1 MGVHEEGF
9 VDCFCQFLRILRG
22 VHFSSIILIIS
33 ILRDCVSSLTKF
45 IQTVCRVSS
54 AVVGQPGSFLFLGP
68 LGIEFET
75 AAHLSSITLGMHIL
89 RFDSCTMTRVAD
101 DALGSE
107 SLDGATT
114 CEEVSKTTWL
124 FEYCRHSTSRDAE
137 QVLHSWHMA

>member
-9 VDCFCQFLRILRG
+9 VDCFGQFLSILRG
-22 VHFSSIILIIS
+22 MHFSCIILIIS

-54 AVVGQPGSFLFLGP
+54 AVVGHPRSFLFLSP
-68 LGIEFET
+68 LGVEFET
-75 AAHLSSITLGMHIL
+75 AAHLSSIPFGMHIL
-89 RFDSCTMTRVAD
+89 RLNTCTMASVAD

-114 CEEVSKTTWL
+114 CDEVSKTTWL
-124 FEYCRHSTSRDAE
+124 LEHC
-137 QVLHSWHMA
+137 